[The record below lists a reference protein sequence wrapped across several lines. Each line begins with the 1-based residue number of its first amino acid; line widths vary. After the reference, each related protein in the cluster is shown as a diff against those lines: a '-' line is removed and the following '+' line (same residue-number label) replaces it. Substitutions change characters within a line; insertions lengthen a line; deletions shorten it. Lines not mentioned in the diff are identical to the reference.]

1 MPYKGGV
8 QLLPETQ
15 RRPTL
20 SSYTSGNSYFYF
32 AIFLGA
38 IILVASATLGSYKAN
53 LSKEIESLTGKMNTR
68 EKMRNKEQEKEL
80 VAAAKQSKVL
90 QQVLANKIYWTQAFD
105 RIEKIMQSTVTL
117 TGLDANFEKGTITFK
132 ATADSYAS
140 VARQLASFTAAS
152 GITDVSVDKIDSS
165 QAGSVEFTGSILVD
179 TKAMLLKS
187 VPKATPKP

>member
-1 MPYKGGV
+1 M
-8 QLLPETQ
+8 PETQ

-20 SSYTSGNSYFYF
+20 SSYTSGNAYFYF

-68 EKMRNKEQEKEL
+68 DKTRNKEQEKEL

-105 RIEKIMQSTVTL
+105 RIEKIMQSSVIL

-140 VARQLASFTAAS
+140 VARQLASFAAAS
-152 GITDVSVDKIDSS
+152 GISDVAVERMEST
-165 QAGSVEFTGSILVD
+165 QTGGVEFTGIITLD
-179 TKAMLLKS
+179 TKAVLLKAGA
-187 VPKATPKP
+187 KASPKPTP